1 MTTPADTSASLAASV
16 GLPTRRAYL
25 DHASTSPLRP
35 AAAEAIRD
43 ALDAGSAG
51 PLAGDPGR
59 IHQEGMAAR
68 VALEQA
74 RDSVAAAFGARGRE
88 VVFTSGATESI
99 AAATW
104 GARAKHA
111 DRHGAGSPGHVVLA
125 AVEHSAVREWAAR
138 GPATVVGVDG
148 TGRVDPDELLD
159 AVTEGTCLVH
169 LQWGNHEVGTLQPV
183 TEVVAACRERG
194 VLVHVDAAQAAG
206 QVPVDLGAL
215 GADLMSISGHKFGGP
230 TGTGV
235 LLVRRGV
242 RVPPLVVGGD
252 QERARRAGV
261 ENVLGA
267 IGLAAAAADLH
278 RGAGPAGLAAAEPRA
293 RALTRR
299 IRDWAAGDGATV
311 GIEVVGAPAET
322 SLPHIVCLTFP
333 DVEPQPVLL
342 GLDAAGVSVHSGSS
356 CSSESL
362 EPSPVLE
369 AMGVDAQRS
378 LRVSVGWS
386 STVED
391 VDRFLDALPRVLDGL
406 RSLRA

>member
-1 MTTPADTSASLAASV
+1 M
-16 GLPTRRAYL
+16 
-25 DHASTSPLRP
+25 
-35 AAAEAIRD
+35 
-43 ALDAGSAG
+43 
-51 PLAGDPGR
+51 
-59 IHQEGMAAR
+59 
-68 VALEQA
+68 
-74 RDSVAAAFGARGRE
+74 
-88 VVFTSGATESI
+88 VFTSGATESI

-104 GARAKHA
+104 GARARHA
-111 DRHGAGSPGHVVLA
+111 DRHGAGSPGHVVAA

-148 TGRVDPDELLD
+148 TGRVDPEELLD

-206 QVPVDLGAL
+206 QVPVDFGAL

-267 IGLAAAAADLH
+267 IGLAAAATEA
-278 RGAGPAGLAAAEPRA
+278 AAAEPRA
-293 RALTRR
+293 RILTGR
-299 IRDWAAGDGATV
+299 IRDWAAGDGARV
-311 GIEVVGAPAET
+311 GIEVVGAAAET

-406 RSLRA
+406 RSLRT

>member
-1 MTTPADTSASLAASV
+1 MPADTSASEAASA
-16 GLPTRRAYL
+16 GSPTRRAYL

-35 AAAEAIRD
+35 AAADAIRD
-43 ALDAGSAG
+43 ALDAGPAG

-74 RDSVAAAFGARGRE
+74 RDAVAAAFGARGRE

-104 GARAKHA
+104 GARARHA
-111 DRHGAGSPGHVVLA
+111 DRHGAGSPGHVVAA

-148 TGRVDPDELLD
+148 TGRVDPEELLD

-206 QVPVDLGAL
+206 QVPVDFGAL

-267 IGLAAAAADLH
+267 IGLAAAATEA
-278 RGAGPAGLAAAEPRA
+278 AAAEPRA
-293 RALTRR
+293 RILTGR
-299 IRDWAAGDGATV
+299 IRDWAAGDGARV
-311 GIEVVGAPAET
+311 GIEVVGAAAET

-406 RSLRA
+406 RSLRT

>member
-1 MTTPADTSASLAASV
+1 MLSTPD
-16 GLPTRRAYL
+16 P
-25 DHASTSPLRP
+25 
-35 AAAEAIRD
+35 
-43 ALDAGSAG
+43 AG

-74 RDSVAAAFGARGRE
+74 RDAVAAAFGARGRE

-104 GARAKHA
+104 GARARHA
-111 DRHGAGSPGHVVLA
+111 DRHGAGSPGHVVAA

-148 TGRVDPDELLD
+148 TGRVDPEELLD

-206 QVPVDLGAL
+206 QVPVDFGAL

-267 IGLAAAAADLH
+267 IGLAAAATEA
-278 RGAGPAGLAAAEPRA
+278 AAAEPRA
-293 RALTRR
+293 RILTGR
-299 IRDWAAGDGATV
+299 IRDWAAGDGARV
-311 GIEVVGAPAET
+311 GIEVVGAAAET

-406 RSLRA
+406 RSLRT